1 MGTTLTYTEQ
11 ELVSLL
17 RNRDNK
23 AYAYLY
29 DNYASAL
36 YSIVL
41 QILNDTELAND
52 VVQEVFVNI
61 WRRIEQYEPAKGR
74 LFTWMMNIARNAS
87 IDTLRSRSYQN
98 SRKNQ
103 SIGNDVDNIDVKD
116 VIQPGVD
123 TIGLRK
129 MLEKLKEEQR
139 VLIEL
144 AYFKGYT
151 HEEIAE
157 IQNIP
162 LGTVK
167 TRIRNALIQLRGLL
181 K

>member
-1 MGTTLTYTEQ
+1 
-11 ELVSLL
+11 VSLL

-29 DNYASAL
+29 DNYAAAL
-36 YSIVL
+36 YSIIL
-41 QILNDTELAND
+41 QIVSDAELAND
-52 VVQEVFVNI
+52 IMQEVFVNI
-61 WRRIEQYEPAKGR
+61 WRRMEQYDPGKGR

-103 SIGNDVDNIDVKD
+103 SIQDNVDTLPVTDI
-116 VIQPGVD
+116 IQSGID

-129 MLEKLKEEQR
+129 MLEKLKDEQR

-157 IQNIP
+157 LEKIP